1 MRNSPEILADLKRL
15 GFDFRTNRKTKH
27 YKNSLEI
34 YYDGQWYFIGDR
46 NDNLIIW
53 GIVRTKLRDIGY
65 TKSELIFA
73 RQVIIAN
80 SGKSA

>member
-15 GFDFRTNRKTKH
+15 GFDFRIKGKTKH

-34 YYDGQWYFIGDR
+34 YYDGQWYFTGDKD
-46 NDNLIIW
+46 DNMTIW
-53 GIVRTKLRDIGY
+53 AIVRSKLSDIGY
-65 TKSELIFA
+65 TGKELIMA

-80 SGKSA
+80 AGN